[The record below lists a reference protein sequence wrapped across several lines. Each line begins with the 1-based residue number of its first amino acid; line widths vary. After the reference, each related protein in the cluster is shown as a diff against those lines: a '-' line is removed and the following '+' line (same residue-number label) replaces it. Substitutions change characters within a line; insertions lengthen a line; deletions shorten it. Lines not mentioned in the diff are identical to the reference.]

1 MKKITFTSVLSQLL
15 LLFFVVAWIVPTFG
29 LFISSLRDKDVL
41 AISGWWTSFTTTE
54 INEIYRTEGKD
65 AQIKDG
71 NYYFIKSNLFDGVQ
85 EKEIFRFGVT
95 SKNIDEYEV
104 GETALFKD
112 QTEITVFENGDYV
125 WKSKEEFKKKK
136 GKRIFVSAKSPP
148 SFTLDNYKEVLLK
161 EGLGQAFLNTLAVAL
176 PATLIPLIICSYFA
190 YALTW
195 MKFYGRDILLATI
208 IASLVVPLQMCLI
221 PVLTIYN
228 DFGALFGVS
237 AKSFPGIWMAHT
249 GFGLA
254 STTFLLWNFLKTLP
268 SEMIEAARVD
278 GATHYDTFI
287 KIVVPLSIP
296 SFASIFILQFLW
308 VWNDLLVGLVFLDKH
323 PSEIILTAK
332 LKELLGSRG
341 ENWEILTTGAFISM
355 TVPLFIFF
363 SLQRYFIRGLV
374 AGSVK
379 AVSYTHLTLPTSDL
393 V

>member
-1 MKKITFTSVLSQLL
+1 MKKLTFASVFSQLL
-15 LLFFVVAWIVPTFG
+15 LLLFVIAWIVPTFG

-54 INEIYRTEGKD
+54 VNEIYRTKGKEDQIIEGD
-65 AQIKDG
+65 
-71 NYYFIKSNLFDGVQ
+71 YYFIKSNLFDENQV
-85 EKEIFRFGVT
+85 KEIYRFGIT

-112 QTEITVFENGDYV
+112 ETEITVFENGDYV

-161 EGLGQAFLNTLAVAL
+161 EGLGQAFLNTFAVAL

-195 MKFYGRDILLATI
+195 MKFYGRDLLLATI

-237 AKSFPGIWMAHT
+237 AKSYPGIWMAHT

-341 ENWEILTTGAFISM
+341 ENWEILTTGAFVSM

-379 AVSYTHLTLPTSDL
+379 G
-393 V
+393 

>member
-1 MKKITFTSVLSQLL
+1 MKKLTFTSVFSQLL
-15 LLFFVVAWIVPTFG
+15 LLLFVIAWIVPTFG

-54 INEIYRTEGKD
+54 VNEIYRTKGKED
-65 AQIKDG
+65 QIKEGD
-71 NYYFIKSNLFDGVQ
+71 YYFIKSNLFDENQV
-85 EKEIFRFGVT
+85 KEIYRFGIT

-112 QTEITVFENGDYV
+112 ETEITVFENGDYV

-161 EGLGQAFLNTLAVAL
+161 EGLGQAFLNTFAVAL

-195 MKFYGRDILLATI
+195 MKFYGRDLLLATI

-228 DFGALFGVS
+228 DFGAVFGVS
-237 AKSFPGIWMAHT
+237 AKSYPGIWMAHT

-254 STTFLLWNFLKTLP
+254 STTFLLWNILKTLP

-341 ENWEILTTGAFISM
+341 ENWEILTTGAFVSM

-379 AVSYTHLTLPTSDL
+379 G
-393 V
+393 

>member
-1 MKKITFTSVLSQLL
+1 MKKITFTSVFSQLL

-71 NYYFIKSNLFDGVQ
+71 NYYFIKSNLFDGGQ

-95 SKNIDEYEV
+95 SKNIDEYKV

-341 ENWEILTTGAFISM
+341 ENWEILTTGAFVSM

-374 AGSVK
+374 AGSIK
-379 AVSYTHLTLPTSDL
+379 G
-393 V
+393 